1 VAVGPLAE
9 DIYVTKDECRLLH
22 EKMDKR
28 FDEQKEQI
36 HEHDLQAKEILN
48 QVDCVEDKT
57 DRLEDK
63 MVNLVDLQKQIM
75 EERKFYQSLILRLV
89 MVGSTVLFALLGLKI
104 AGISV

>member
-1 VAVGPLAE
+1 LAE

-22 EKMDKR
+22 ERMDKR
-28 FDEQKEQI
+28 FDEQHDQL
-36 HEHDLQAKEILN
+36 HEHDLQAKEICK
-48 QVDCVEDKT
+48 QVEVVDDKA

-63 MVNLVDLQKQIM
+63 MVSLVDLQKQIM

-89 MVGSTVLFALLGLKI
+89 MVGSTVMFALIGLKI